1 MSLPPLD
8 TLLLR
13 TGAVLLAY
21 AIGALTLAHRWA
33 KAGDQRLWSES

>member
-8 TLLLR
+8 TLLL
-13 TGAVLLAY
+13 GAGALLLAT

-33 KAGDQRLWSES
+33 RACDQRLWSEV